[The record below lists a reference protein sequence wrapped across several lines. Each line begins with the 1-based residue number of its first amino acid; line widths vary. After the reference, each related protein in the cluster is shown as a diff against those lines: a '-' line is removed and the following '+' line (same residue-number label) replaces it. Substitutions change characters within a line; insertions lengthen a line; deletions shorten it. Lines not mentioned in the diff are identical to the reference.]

1 MSWGDTIKGF
11 QGFLWHGGHGAFY
24 MDSLYVDI
32 VCKLSK
38 VHYRNL
44 AFPHCGTYVIRYTAP
59 GICGSKMDQLKTC
72 ATTFSAKARVWPK
85 QLEKSYFQQKTP
97 QFGFDLRNARLNKNL
112 IKVQNDIK
120 SDMTIKW
127 LWNILCWT
135 VVLQCSEWQN
145 LYNKLK

>member
-1 MSWGDTIKGF
+1 MSWGDIIKGF
-11 QGFLWHGGHGAFY
+11 QGFLWHGGQGAFY
-24 MDSLYVDI
+24 KDSLYVDI

-44 AFPHCGTYVIRYTAP
+44 AFPHWYVRNTLHTAP

-145 LYNKLK
+145 LYNKLR